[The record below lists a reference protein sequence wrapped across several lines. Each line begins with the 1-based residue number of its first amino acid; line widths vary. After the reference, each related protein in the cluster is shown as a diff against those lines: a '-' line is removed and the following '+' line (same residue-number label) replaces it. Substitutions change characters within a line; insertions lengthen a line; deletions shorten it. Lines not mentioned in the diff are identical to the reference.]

1 MRCVAGLES
10 FHAAPQLQHV
20 NMKTSFK
27 IAFLL
32 LVQRAS
38 NASDKI
44 ISSYASMQLHLIAFT
59 MFVA

>member
-1 MRCVAGLES
+1 MES

-44 ISSYASMQLHLIAFT
+44 ISSFASMQLHLIAFP